1 MLENLAIIEQIQITG
16 DEIVFESL
24 EPVKNKRKKK
34 NKLEIFQDNKT
45 QKIKKKSRG
54 KEKHKKT
61 KRYKPN
67 QFKE

>member
-1 MLENLAIIEQIQITG
+1 M
-16 DEIVFESL
+16 
-24 EPVKNKRKKK
+24 KK
-34 NKLEIFQDNKT
+34 NKTIHTTLQNRDNYDE
-45 QKIKKKSRG
+45 IKKKSRG